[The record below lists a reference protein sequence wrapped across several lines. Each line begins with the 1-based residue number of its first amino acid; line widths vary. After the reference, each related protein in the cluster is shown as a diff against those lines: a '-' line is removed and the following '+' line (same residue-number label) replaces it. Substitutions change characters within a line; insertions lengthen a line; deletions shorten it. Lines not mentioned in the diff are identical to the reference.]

1 VVAVVVV
8 VVVLLAVAVVVVVV
22 VEVVPEE
29 PRAVIGSLSSP
40 TDMVVSSLPTE
51 RRTCWLPKT

>member
-1 VVAVVVV
+1 VAVVADVVPLAGDVVGVV
-8 VVVLLAVAVVVVVV
+8 VGVVGLV
-22 VEVVPEE
+22 E
-29 PRAVIGSLSSP
+29 PRVVIRSLSSP